1 MLEARPPALLG
12 CRCPSSL
19 FDYTLRCIP
28 PRCAAQLAATYDDW
42 LTTTAMDVLQLAAN
56 ERTDD
61 VRARLQAPLRHG
73 GFGLSS
79 ASQTASLAY
88 LSSIASSA
96 VLPGE
101 HALAVDAVPPDSQ
114 LHSWLSDALSSELVT
129 RLLQSRRH
137 GRLVHPSA
145 DSYLAHYRDHPE
157 MASHLQ
163 QKLNEAATCTLF
175 NARVERAAADGDVAA
190 VACLKSISAGRAWTW
205 KSVLPTEPAHR
216 LSDEHYRAAARRDLG
231 LQPVSGPMPDV
242 CVACQQD
249 VSNNAYHGLHC
260 KHTKQFATL
269 RHNAV
274 ENALAAAA
282 RQSACAVVQQA
293 AGLVSSAPGLKP
305 DLLVLTSK
313 GTVVSDVVVSDP
325 MAPSNLPVSVKGSLA
340 LANQMA
346 EKKRGKYKV
355 ITDALRAEHLPFSV
369 ETTGALGETAQ
380 EVIKL
385 IAWTAR
391 EYGSPW
397 SPEEIKVH
405 LMSSVAVAIQRGN
418 GLALAAAWNKEV
430 EAVLGVVG

>member
-1 MLEARPPALLG
+1 M
-12 CRCPSSL
+12 
-19 FDYTLRCIP
+19 
-28 PRCAAQLAATYDDW
+28 
-42 LTTTAMDVLQLAAN
+42 
-56 ERTDD
+56 
-61 VRARLQAPLRHG
+61 
-73 GFGLSS
+73 
-79 ASQTASLAY
+79 
-88 LSSIASSA
+88 
-96 VLPGE
+96 
-101 HALAVDAVPPDSQ
+101 
-114 LHSWLSDALSSELVT
+114 
-129 RLLQSRRH
+129 
-137 GRLVHPSA
+137 
-145 DSYLAHYRDHPE
+145 
-157 MASHLQ
+157 
-163 QKLNEAATCTLF
+163 
-175 NARVERAAADGDVAA
+175 
-190 VACLKSISAGRAWTW
+190 
-205 KSVLPTEPAHR
+205 
-216 LSDEHYRAAARRDLG
+216 
-231 LQPVSGPMPDV
+231 
-242 CVACQQD
+242 
-249 VSNNAYHGLHC
+249 
-260 KHTKQFATL
+260 
-269 RHNAV
+269 
-274 ENALAAAA
+274 
-282 RQSACAVVQQA
+282 VQQA

-380 EVIKL
+380 EVIML